1 MKKLLSHPDLHC
13 ILASVEAD
21 AFALMMLIVIFF
33 SIGMVALLLV
43 LMRYK
48 AKQRDPHVDALIEE
62 LNLDASAQKNSP
74 EKKNSATQNATA
86 AWEKDPD
93 WWKSKDS

>member
-1 MKKLLSHPDLHC
+1 MKQLLSHPNLRC
-13 ILASVEAD
+13 LFASVEAD

-33 SIGMVALLLV
+33 SIGMVALLIL

-48 AKQRDPHVDALIEE
+48 ARQRDPHVDSLIEE
-62 LNLDASAQKNSP
+62 LTLDATAQKKAP
-74 EKKNSATQNATA
+74 EEKNSAGKNTSA
-86 AWEKDPD
+86 AWEQDPD